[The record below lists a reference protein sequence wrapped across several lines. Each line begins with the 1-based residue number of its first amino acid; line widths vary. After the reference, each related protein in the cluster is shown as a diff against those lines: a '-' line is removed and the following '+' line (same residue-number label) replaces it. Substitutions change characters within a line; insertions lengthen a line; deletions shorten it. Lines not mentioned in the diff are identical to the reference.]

1 MWLEALVE
9 EEKQKRSRKVEDR
22 SRGGG
27 EKKLGAAGDGFWK
40 EFLSKGAGGGQTAVG
55 RK

>member
-1 MWLEALVE
+1 MWLEDLVE

-22 SRGGG
+22 SRAGG
-27 EKKLGAAGDGFWK
+27 EKKLAAGDGFWK
-40 EFLSKGAGGGQTAVG
+40 EFLNKGAGGGQTVVG